1 MEDKKV
7 MQFINDNYK
16 KEHEIYLKKI
26 KLENKKEKIKT
37 VLYIL
42 TLIIVLISL
51 ILCVNFET
59 KKSMKKCTNK
69 GYNYNYCL
77 RSL

>member
-26 KLENKKEKIKT
+26 KSENKKEKIKT
-37 VLYIL
+37 ALYIL
-42 TLIIVLISL
+42 KLIIIHIRL

-59 KKSMKKCTNK
+59 KKSIKKCINK